1 VILVDTSVWIDH
13 LRLHRPTLRSL
24 LDEGRIRCH
33 PFVIGE
39 LACGTLRNREEI
51 LNLLETLP
59 TAEVVHHNEALHL
72 VSTPGLAGSGLGWV
86 DVHLLASARISGD
99 SFWTLD
105 QRLASAARAL
115 GVAEYRP

>member
-13 LRLHRPTLRSL
+13 LRLHRPALRAL

-39 LACGTLRNREEI
+39 LACGTLRNRKEI
-51 LNLLETLP
+51 LHLLGTLP
-59 TAEVVHHNEALHL
+59 TTDVVHHDEALQL

-105 QRLASAARAL
+105 LRLAAAARSL
-115 GVAEYRP
+115 HVAEYRP